1 MKAYDKYLILNKRY
15 IEYGIGEIF
24 DPEYATK
31 AYGVSFIDLTFQ
43 KHYISSLSVSID
55 ASGAHGGVSAHFT
68 DKGIKK
74 LLKTNEKM
82 QKEINDLWEEY
93 KEDWN
98 LAQYELDF
106 KVVYDEPKL

>member
-1 MKAYDKYLILNKRY
+1 MKVYDKYIILNKRY
-15 IEYGIGEIF
+15 IEYGFGEIF

-31 AYGVSFIDLTFQ
+31 TYEVSFIDLTFQ

-55 ASGAHGGVSAHFT
+55 ALGAHGRVSTHFT

-93 KEDWN
+93 KDEWD
-98 LAQYELDF
+98 LYAYEQGTLQ
-106 KVVYDEPKL
+106 